1 MYMWRN
7 WNVHFSH
14 SNICTF
20 YPISWTQF
28 VSDPFLLLWHHEVST
43 PQSHSSSDQKELYV
57 LVALFYGFARLSN
70 VNLILLIIMDPV
82 WEKGEIEKVE
92 GFEYI
97 YVSLRT

>member
-1 MYMWRN
+1 M
-7 WNVHFSH
+7 
-14 SNICTF
+14 
-20 YPISWTQF
+20 
-28 VSDPFLLLWHHEVST
+28 
-43 PQSHSSSDQKELYV
+43 
-57 LVALFYGFARLSN
+57 VALFYGFARLSN